1 MLYVITY
8 NSIARQE
15 PNSLVVV
22 ILMSGRL
29 PFPTLCYV
37 YLGISKY
44 LAGKIT
50 RESNCV

>member
-8 NSIARQE
+8 NPTARQE

-37 YLGISKY
+37 YLGILKY
-44 LAGKIT
+44 LAGKTT

>member
-8 NSIARQE
+8 NSTARQE

-37 YLGISKY
+37 YRGILKY
-44 LAGKIT
+44 LAGKTT